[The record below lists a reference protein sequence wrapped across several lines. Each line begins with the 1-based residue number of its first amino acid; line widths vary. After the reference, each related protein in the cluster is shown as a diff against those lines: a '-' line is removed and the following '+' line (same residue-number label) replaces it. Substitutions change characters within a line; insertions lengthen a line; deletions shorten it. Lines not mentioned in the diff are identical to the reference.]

1 LVCPHDRRGLTFRDA
16 TSLLVRRPR
25 RPLSRRSLQRP
36 CLRVT
41 GPPGYRL
48 HPLDADRSAG
58 ASLEVSLASLRRSL
72 VAPYRPELPTPG
84 HPASAL
90 FPTSAPTPGGR
101 FAHAVFSA
109 SRLRC
114 YSQLRALET
123 PPRGSFVADF
133 FRPTYRIRAGCYR
146 DLAGIVKIPATP
158 MGFTQYPSQF
168 CFRPRVTASFDVSHP
183 PAVSPLAAASFIV
196 AGSHRLWRCDRR
208 FVAAAPG
215 VWPRERTVPCDLAAP
230 PWLLRTG
237 PIEIQQPIL
246 PWAFHLFNEVCLR
259 RSFLRYRQGTVTTT

>member
-1 LVCPHDRRGLTFRDA
+1 VVGGRFRAPGTPAIGRTSEALIFGDPRGRIGLPADRRGLTFRDA

-58 ASLEVSLASLRRSL
+58 ASLEVALTSLRRSL

-168 CFRPRVTASFDVSHP
+168 CFRPRVTTPHRRLGPTCRFGTCHREFHRRGV
-183 PAVSPLAAASFIV
+183 
-196 AGSHRLWRCDRR
+196 HRLWRCDRR
-208 FVAAAPG
+208 FVAAASG
-215 VWPRERTVPCDLAAP
+215 VWPR
-230 PWLLRTG
+230 
-237 PIEIQQPIL
+237 
-246 PWAFHLFNEVCLR
+246 
-259 RSFLRYRQGTVTTT
+259 GTNRAV